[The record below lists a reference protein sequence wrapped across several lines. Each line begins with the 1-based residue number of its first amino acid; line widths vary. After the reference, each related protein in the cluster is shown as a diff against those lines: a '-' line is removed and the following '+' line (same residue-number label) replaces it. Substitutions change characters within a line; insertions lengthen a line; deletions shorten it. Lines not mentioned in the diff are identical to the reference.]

1 MMFGKTFFGLFVFM
15 WVRWTLPRFRFDQLM
30 ALGWKFMLPTALLYI
45 MVVSVALWVIER
57 VVGITNPRAVMGMLT
72 AVSLLLAYVVFFLL
86 DRGMVVSG
94 SYRQTARPAPGAG
107 AA

>member
-1 MMFGKTFFGLFVFM
+1 
-15 WVRWTLPRFRFDQLM
+15 
-30 ALGWKFMLPTALLYI
+30 
-45 MVVSVALWVIER
+45 
-57 VVGITNPRAVMGMLT
+57 MLT

>member
-1 MMFGKTFFGLFVFM
+1 MSARPDVLPPNADSLRRRRAVNRLMEAIA
-15 WVRWTLPRFRFDQLM
+15 TLAAFAAVGVL
-30 ALGWKFMLPTALLYI
+30 AI

-57 VVGITNPRAVMGMLT
+57 VVGVTNPRAVMGMLT